1 MFKLNAYQLKVYNAN
16 LKTNPE
22 SCFYILNKGNNAGRP
37 MLMPCP
43 NCFVVIAKSETE
55 RDILYWLTFAAWK
68 TKRFLPFLKGT
79 TILNLTTPDAKY
91 VLNECI
97 LGLNQLEV
105 KHNIKALKKTEKL
118 EKLLVLQLEKF
129 KELKHV
135 LAASFFKS

>member
-105 KHNIKALKKTEKL
+105 KHNIKASKRRKSLKNSL
-118 EKLLVLQLEKF
+118 CFNLRN
-129 KELKHV
+129 LKN
-135 LAASFFKS
+135 